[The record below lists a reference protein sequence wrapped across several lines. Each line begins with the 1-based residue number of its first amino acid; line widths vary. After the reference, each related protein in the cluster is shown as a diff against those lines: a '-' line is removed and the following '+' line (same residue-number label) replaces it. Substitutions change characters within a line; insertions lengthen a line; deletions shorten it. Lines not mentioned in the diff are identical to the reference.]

1 MRTNTNLLFKLPSLL
16 LIAIFTFGCA
26 DSFSQEFG
34 VTKDENKPEKQ
45 VDPVIYWNVKAYRG
59 ESELLDIKAI
69 DKYGK
74 RYDVKAIQD
83 SDDISILNVKA
94 LVDGERL
101 AVKVLVRGEE
111 DKFYPVKAI
120 DGDGNILNI
129 KAIAKDGEIFD
140 VKGFS
145 RSGNL
150 MHLRAISKDY
160 KYYNIIALSPQG
172 QVNAVKGVKM
182 MEEEVE
188 TVYKGIEIYAHI
200 KALGHY

>member
-1 MRTNTNLLFKLPSLL
+1 M
-16 LIAIFTFGCA
+16 
-26 DSFSQEFG
+26 
-34 VTKDENKPEKQ
+34 
-45 VDPVIYWNVKAYRG
+45 IY
-59 ESELLDIKAI
+59 DIKAI

-83 SDDISILNVKA
+83 SEDVSILNVKA
-94 LVDGERL
+94 LIDGERV
-101 AVKVLVRGEE
+101 AVKVLVKGEG

-120 DGDGNILNI
+120 DKDGNILKI
-129 KAIAKDGEIFD
+129 KAIAKNGEVFD

-150 MHLRAISKDY
+150 MHLRAISEDF

-182 MEEEVE
+182 
-188 TVYKGIEIYAHI
+188 IYRNKKI
-200 KALGHY
+200 I